1 MLKWQPHSHKCTNL
15 WLFIDHVSS
24 TGNYREKEFLIICPL
39 VLSHLFIHTK
49 MFSVSTRNF
58 YFWSSSIFPG
68 TLGFSSSTQPKHLD
82 QACGTQTWS
91 SFNPSPLTC
100 LCSCYKILELVLDFI
115 QALGSPGRLWF
126 TCILEIPAAI
136 QAAFTSKYF
145 YKTSPSLVVFR
156 HSFNQILKKITELNI
171 ENWIL
176 IYISQNWHHYS
187 ELCYGL
193 VLGT

>member
-1 MLKWQPHSHKCTNL
+1 MSFIIFLFTPKCSLSLLETSTFDPPPYFQGLSASLHLPNQNIWIRHVEHK
-15 WLFIDHVSS
+15 
-24 TGNYREKEFLIICPL
+24 
-39 VLSHLFIHTK
+39 
-49 MFSVSTRNF
+49 
-58 YFWSSSIFPG
+58 
-68 TLGFSSSTQPKHLD
+68 LGAH
-82 QACGTQTWS
+82 
-91 SFNPSPLTC
+91 FNPSPLTR

-145 YKTSPSLVVFR
+145 SKTSPSLVVFR
-156 HSFNQILKKITELNI
+156 HSFSQILKNKTELNI